1 MNMKNLNL
9 LLLLGLFFNGICQID
24 QSSGDIIKL
33 ELSSAPFP
41 HSARTNGHTY
51 SDKFYPADKHYS
63 DSTVMVFIPNSF
75 TESEKTDFVIYF
87 HGWYNNIDTA
97 CSKFKI
103 LEQFSGSNKNAILIF
118 PEGPKNAP
126 DSFGGKLE
134 DENGFKK
141 MMKDILAELIKLK
154 KISSDKI
161 GNIILSGHSGAYRV
175 ISFIL
180 MRGGLTAN
188 IKEVFLFDAL
198 YAELEKYA
206 HWFTNYNR
214 KFINI
219 FTDNGGTKEDSYS
232 LMDDLKGWQIPFLLK
247 EEDEISGSELKENKL
262 IFIHSKL
269 GHNDVLTNN
278 ENLKRFLSASCL
290 K

>member
-1 MNMKNLNL
+1 MKNL
-9 LLLLGLFFNGICQID
+9 LLLLSIILFNYGICQEH
-24 QSSGDIIKL
+24 SSFGEEIKL
-33 ELSSAPFP
+33 QLSTAPFP
-41 HSARTNGHTY
+41 HSIRANGHKY
-51 SDKFYPADKHYS
+51 SDKIYPADKHYS
-63 DSTVMVFIPNSF
+63 DSTVMVFIPNHF
-75 TESEKTDFVIYF
+75 TKSEETDFVIYF

-97 CSKFKI
+97 CKQFKI
-103 LEQFSGSNKNAILIF
+103 LEQFTESNKNAILIF
-118 PEGPKNAP
+118 PEGPKNSP

-134 DENGFKK
+134 DKNGFIN
-141 MMKDILAELIKLK
+141 MMNDILAELLRQK

-180 MRGGLTAN
+180 MRGGLTDK

-198 YAELEKYA
+198 YAELEKYIY
-206 HWFTNYNR
+206 WFTNYNG

-232 LMDDLKGWQIPFLLK
+232 MMDDLTGWKIPFILK
-247 EEDEISGSELKENKL
+247 EENDISDTDLNNNRL

-269 GHNDVLTNN
+269 GHNDVVINN
-278 ENLKRFLSASCL
+278 KNFTKYLSAGCL

>member
-1 MNMKNLNL
+1 MKNLIL

-24 QSSGDIIKL
+24 QSLGDVIKL

-41 HSARTNGHTY
+41 HNARANGHTY
-51 SDKFYPADKHYS
+51 SDKFYPADAHYS
-63 DSTVMVFIPNSF
+63 DSTVMVFIPKNF

-126 DSFGGKLE
+126 DSYGGKLE
-134 DENGFKK
+134 DENGFNN
-141 MMKDILAELIKLK
+141 MMKDILAELIKRNN
-154 KISSDKI
+154 ISSDKI
-161 GNIILSGHSGAYRV
+161 GDLILSGHSGAYRV

-206 HWFTNYNR
+206 HWFTNYNG

-219 FTDNGGTKEDSYS
+219 FTDNGGTKEDSHS

-247 EEDEISGSELKENKL
+247 EEDEISDSELKENKL